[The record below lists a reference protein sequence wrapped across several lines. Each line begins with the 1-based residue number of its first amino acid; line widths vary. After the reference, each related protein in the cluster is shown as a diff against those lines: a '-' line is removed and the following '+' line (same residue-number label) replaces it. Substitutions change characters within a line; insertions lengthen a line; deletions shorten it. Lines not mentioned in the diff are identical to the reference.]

1 MNLVTSPK
9 TKLTLKVIAVGVI
22 SLLMLI
28 PLAMISDLIRDRQ
41 NLYRETAV
49 EVGDLWGKEQTISG
63 PVLTFRK
70 SVAVT
75 NQPSSHFEWDQLLPE
90 RLNVDG
96 SVVSKK
102 LHRNIY
108 DVMVYN
114 AKINI
119 TGFFKIPKELY
130 SDEFISFSLGIADLR
145 GIEELP
151 VLQLGEYNLEP
162 ESGLSGEAK
171 TQGLTVIIPKQIFS
185 SFPVDEATSSRT
197 IPFAM
202 TIALK
207 GSEGLY
213 FTPVGK
219 STEVKLSSDYPD
231 PSFAGNFLPSERKV
245 DQNGFQ
251 AQWNISHLTR
261 NYGQH
266 QTTPDW
272 FDIIEPSKFGVDLII
287 PVSDYQKAER
297 AAKYGILII
306 LLTFVVIFFTDQRNS
321 NSINLFNYLLS
332 ALALVLFYAL
342 LVSLSEYLL
351 FSIAYIISAV
361 MTISLLCIF
370 IQRLLKN
377 REATLYIGGLL
388 TAMYI
393 FIFVLLQMKN
403 YALLAGT
410 IGLFVILSCVMH
422 ISSKQLP
429 KQQ

>member
-70 SVAVT
+70 SIAVT
-75 NQPSSHFEWDQLLPE
+75 NQPSSYFEWDQLLPE

-96 SVVSKK
+96 SVSSKK

-119 TGFFKIPKELY
+119 TGFFKIPKEVY
-130 SDEFISFSLGIADLR
+130 SDEFIAFSLGITDLR
-145 GIEELP
+145 GIEKLP